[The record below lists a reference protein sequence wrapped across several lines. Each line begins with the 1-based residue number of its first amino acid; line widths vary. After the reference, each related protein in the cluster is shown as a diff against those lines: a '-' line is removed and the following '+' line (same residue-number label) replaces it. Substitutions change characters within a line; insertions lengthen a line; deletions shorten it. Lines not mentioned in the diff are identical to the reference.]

1 MAEPRQ
7 AYLTGAFPFAD
18 EADETLADIVRE
30 HAGFVFRIAY
40 SVLRHH
46 HDAED
51 AAQETFLRVYRQRRR
66 LGEIRDLRAW
76 LARIAWRVA
85 LDRRPRRPESSLED
99 AAAALRQLRAA
110 GGTPEELAADRQ
122 MAALLQQLIAA
133 LPRELRQALTLFTLQ
148 ELSSAEAAALLG
160 IPEATVRTRV
170 FRARELLREKFQRLL
185 GGQHEC

>member
-18 EADETLADIVRE
+18 EADETLAAIVRE

-46 HDAED
+46 QDAED

-85 LDRRPRRPESSLED
+85 LDRRPRRPESSFED
-99 AAAALRQLRAA
+99 AAGALRQLRAA
-110 GGTPEELAADRQ
+110 GRTPEEIAADRQ

-133 LPRELRQALTLFTLQ
+133 LPRELREALTLSTLE
-148 ELSSAEAAALLG
+148 ELSSAEAADLLG

-185 GGQHEC
+185 GGQHER

>member
-1 MAEPRQ
+1 MAVPRQ
-7 AYLTGAFPFAD
+7 AILTGAFPFAD
-18 EADETLADIVRE
+18 EADETLAAIVRE

-66 LGEIRDLRAW
+66 LAEIRDVRAW

-85 LDRRPRRPESSLED
+85 LDRRPRQPEVSLED
-99 AAAALRQLRAA
+99 AAGAVRQLRAA
-110 GGTPEELAADRQ
+110 GRAPEDVAADNQ
-122 MAALLQQLIAA
+122 MATLLAQLIAT
-133 LPRELRQALTLFTLQ
+133 LPRQFREALTLSTLE
-148 ELSSAEAAALLG
+148 ELSSAEAALILD

-185 GGQHEC
+185 GGRHER